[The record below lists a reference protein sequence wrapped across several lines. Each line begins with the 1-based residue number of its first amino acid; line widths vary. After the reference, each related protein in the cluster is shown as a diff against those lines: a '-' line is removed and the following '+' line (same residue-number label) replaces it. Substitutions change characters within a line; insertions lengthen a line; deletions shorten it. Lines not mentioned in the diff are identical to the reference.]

1 MPPSSFIGSSSD
13 DLWFSPAALCRRCSI
28 LRIIAAE
35 VQVTFVLCISSRLSV
50 HGDRTQLPPP
60 IQLRMP
66 IIIGMKMT
74 HFNLVKLYLT
84 NLLLGKVSAYA
95 AFSFELLRRAYNLR
109 KKGKVRIGGPT
120 NHFLRSLGVSCSPL
134 SLCLHF
140 ACILVIFIAEAS
152 VELSSGIKHLPHAHL
167 RTVTKLGI
175 FNDDGKVSETDN
187 RLFQRVFFTCSTM
200 DRTAITVWPT
210 TIIKYAGSSGAV
222 PSCPRNCS
230 TNFLVDNYATAKST
244 LLSDLNA
251 EARNL
256 AEAYDGEY
264 WKDPAYRLYA
274 LRLMRSSFE
283 QEDDKIHGFRKY
295 KSKTTSSV
303 LVCLEAESARV
314 CVQPA
319 RNQSKLVFFQ
329 TYRFEFV
336 GSPAMRLVPVAITEN
351 LPIRDRNALMKQ
363 ALFHRLGRPADVQIS
378 SVIAKMAEDGE
389 LSARPTKQVTIPVR
403 YTSAWRPT
411 LEWWSVAVFFSLL
424 IGLLVSSICMR
435 IIANRLFPYREI
447 IGEDNIIRVW
457 ARQKRA
463 QGIAVPNEPSWL
475 VLETVG
481 DEQRI
486 NAYIDEPRSRV
497 YDNSIPIQGPVLR
510 VRLSSARSSHVD

>member
-1 MPPSSFIGSSSD
+1 
-13 DLWFSPAALCRRCSI
+13 
-28 LRIIAAE
+28 
-35 VQVTFVLCISSRLSV
+35 
-50 HGDRTQLPPP
+50 
-60 IQLRMP
+60 MP

-74 HFNLVKLYLT
+74 LFNLVKLYLT
-84 NLLLGKVSAYA
+84 NLLLGWVSAYA

-120 NHFLRSLGVSCSPL
+120 NRFLRSLGVSCSAL

-152 VELSSGIKHLPHAHL
+152 VELSSGIKHLPQAHL

-175 FNDDGKVSETDN
+175 FNNDGKVSETDN
-187 RLFQRVFFTCSTM
+187 RLFHRTFFTCSM
-200 DRTAITVWPT
+200 MERTAITVWPT
-210 TIIKYAGSSGAV
+210 TIIKYAGSSEAV
-222 PSCPRNCS
+222 PSCPRNCT
-230 TNFLVDNYATAKST
+230 TNFLVDNYATAKKT

-251 EARNL
+251 EAHNL
-256 AEAYDGEY
+256 ADAYDGEY
-264 WKDPAYRLYA
+264 WKDASYRLSA
-274 LRLMRSSFE
+274 IELMRSSFR

-303 LVCLEAESARV
+303 LTCLEGEGAQV
-314 CVQPA
+314 CVRTA

-329 TYRFEFV
+329 TYRYDTV
-336 GSPAMRLVPVAITEN
+336 GSPMIRLVPVAITEN

-363 ALFHRLGRPADVQIS
+363 ALFHRLGRPADVQIT

-403 YTSAWRPT
+403 YTSVWRPT
-411 LEWWSVAVFFSLL
+411 LEWWSVGVFLSLL
-424 IGLLVSSICMR
+424 VGLLVSSICMR

-447 IGEDNIIRVW
+447 IGEDNIMRVW

-463 QGIAVPNEPSWL
+463 QGIAVPKEPSWL

-481 DEQRI
+481 HEQRI
-486 NAYIDEPRSRV
+486 NAYIDEPRSRA
-497 YDNSIPIQGPVLR
+497 YDNTMPIQGPV
-510 VRLSSARSSHVD
+510 VRGRPSFANHSNID